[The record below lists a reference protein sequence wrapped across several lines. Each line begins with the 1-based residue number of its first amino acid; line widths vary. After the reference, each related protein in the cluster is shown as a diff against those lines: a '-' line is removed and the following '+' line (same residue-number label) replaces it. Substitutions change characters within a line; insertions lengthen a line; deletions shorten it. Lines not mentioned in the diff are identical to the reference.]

1 MTIEFPR
8 YVDAIVC
15 TEEMERTPMAKFSL
29 DQVNDMYFD
38 VLKEIGNIG
47 AGNATTAISNLLN
60 MKVNM
65 DVPKVEFLTFQEL
78 PTAISAEEETVV
90 GIYLELESDIGGSM
104 MFLLK
109 MESAYY
115 LVNRLMGRPD
125 DYKEE
130 FNEMDLSAIKEIGN
144 IISGSYL
151 SALSGMTKM
160 VITSSVPYLAIDMA
174 AAILSI
180 PAIQFGQY
188 GDNALLIQTEF
199 GDDVKIQGFF
209 ILMPD
214 VESYDKILT
223 SLGIVL

>member
-1 MTIEFPR
+1 
-8 YVDAIVC
+8 
-15 TEEMERTPMAKFSL
+15 MAKFSL
-29 DQVNDMYFD
+29 EQVNDQYFD

-47 AGNATTAISNLLN
+47 AGNATTAISNMLSI
-60 MKVNM
+60 KVNM

-78 PTAISAEEETVV
+78 PTAIGAEEETVV
-90 GIYLELESDIGGSM
+90 GIYLEVESDISGSM

-109 MESAYY
+109 MDSARY
-115 LVNRLMGRPD
+115 LVNRLMGRTD
-125 DYKEE
+125 GYAEE
-130 FNEMDLSAIKEIGN
+130 FNEMDMSAIKEIGN

-151 SALSGMTKM
+151 SALSTMTNM
-160 VITSSVPYLAIDMA
+160 VITSSIPYLAIDMA
-174 AAILSI
+174 AAILSV

-199 GDDVKIQGFF
+199 GDEVKIQGFF

-223 SLGIVL
+223 SLGITL